1 MIENVPRVTSL
12 YTPLNLTRMD
22 VALGGRAT
30 VERVKWKSR
39 SCLASGH
46 TQMLCRE
53 SETPFTLSPFF
64 AEWTL
69 LLKGCAVIRGY
80 LAQ

>member
-1 MIENVPRVTSL
+1 MCYDYMHGHSAPLTLWSHSCIRGIQGGGMIENVPGVTSL

-39 SCLASGH
+39 SCFASGH
-46 TQMLCRE
+46 TQMLC
-53 SETPFTLSPFF
+53 
-64 AEWTL
+64 
-69 LLKGCAVIRGY
+69 
-80 LAQ
+80 